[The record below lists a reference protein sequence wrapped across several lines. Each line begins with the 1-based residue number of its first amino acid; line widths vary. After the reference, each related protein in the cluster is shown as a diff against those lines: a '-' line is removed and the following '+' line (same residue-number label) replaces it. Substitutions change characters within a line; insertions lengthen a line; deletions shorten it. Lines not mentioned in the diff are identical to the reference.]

1 VLGPILLNLV
11 YVVLG
16 GLLTLFF
23 MWVGSKLLSANL
35 PFMLADELQKGNVA
49 VGIIMAG
56 GFIGIGIG
64 MGLVVGL
71 ALN

>member
-1 VLGPILLNLV
+1 MLGPILLNLL
-11 YVVLG
+11 YVAIG
-16 GLLTLFF
+16 GVMTLFF
-23 MWVGSKLLSANL
+23 MWIGGRLLSANL
-35 PFMLADELQKGNVA
+35 PFMLADELQKGNIA
-49 VGIIMAG
+49 VGIILAG